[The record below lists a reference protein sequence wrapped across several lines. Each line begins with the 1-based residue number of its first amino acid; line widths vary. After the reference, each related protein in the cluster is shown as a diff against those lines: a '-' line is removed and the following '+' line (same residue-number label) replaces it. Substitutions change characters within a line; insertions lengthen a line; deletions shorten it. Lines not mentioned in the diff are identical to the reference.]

1 MFRALKWYIKSHFP
15 KSKPEIKLLIP
26 FIIPCM
32 DQKYLE
38 REFRASN
45 KRMVIRHENERYN
58 EAFGEASEHLNEL
71 GMRIFH
77 ETVLELEKRRELLSI
92 VKKQNDENVDEVV
105 VENYQRRLTSGV
117 VVEYQ
122 TTEVSCNCNC
132 SRFKQKGLCLH
143 VNFFREEKQLPAF
156 EKKMFLG
163 RRYLRDLSV
172 YEGAEIPPT
181 SPVSVNPSSLGQP
194 ESPGTLYYQKSKEK
208 VLTKNA
214 KWRAA
219 HEINKVISEKVSH
232 YEPTRFRKYLSFLK
246 SVEHVVTNDELEN
259 HGLLNVFQY
268 QTLLE
273 QCVQYKTLHQNTVQS
288 EYLHQQ
294 QHQTGYH
301 HQQYHPQVHHQSEIV
316 TF

>member
-1 MFRALKWYIKSHFP
+1 MFRALKWYIISHFP

-58 EAFGEASEHLNEL
+58 EAFGEAEHVNEL

-77 ETVLELEKRRELLSI
+77 ETVIELEKRRELLSI
-92 VKKQNDENVDEVV
+92 VKKQVDENVDEEVV
-105 VENYQRRLTSGV
+105 VENYQGRLTSGA

-122 TTEVSCNCNC
+122 TTEVSCNC

-181 SPVSVNPSSLGQP
+181 SPVSVNPSS
-194 ESPGTLYYQKSKEK
+194 YYQKSKGK
-208 VLTKNA
+208 VLTKKCEMAGCSRN
-214 KWRAA
+214 
-219 HEINKVISEKVSH
+219 
-232 YEPTRFRKYLSFLK
+232 
-246 SVEHVVTNDELEN
+246 
-259 HGLLNVFQY
+259 
-268 QTLLE
+268 
-273 QCVQYKTLHQNTVQS
+273 
-288 EYLHQQ
+288 
-294 QHQTGYH
+294 
-301 HQQYHPQVHHQSEIV
+301 
-316 TF
+316 

>member
-181 SPVSVNPSSLGQP
+181 SPVSVNPSS
-194 ESPGTLYYQKSKEK
+194 YYQKSKGK